1 MLSTIPNWLDI
12 VSAVGRP
19 HHRFAADL
27 AVLKEFQHDGAD
39 DHFPPGLEL
48 QWMGTAGFRLSYA
61 GTSILIDPYF
71 SRPAASKVVSRTAI
85 QMDRE
90 VIAKHV
96 ASCAGVLVGH
106 THFDHAMDVPAIARQ
121 TGCKVYGSTSLR
133 SLMGLYGLADR
144 AVVVEH
150 GNTFAI
156 GPFEIT
162 FINSVHSKLLLGLKV
177 PSDGEFTCDHLDDLA
192 SGRYNCGQVYGIHIA
207 VAGVSFYH
215 QGSANLIDE
224 NLVHK
229 NIDYFLAGIAGRGF
243 TPRYFDRIL
252 RKLSPRVIIPTH
264 FDNFF
269 RPLGQPTAFSF
280 NVNMAK
286 FVDEVQAV
294 SKDFEIRTLDLLQ
307 SVTARTPA
315 RGERG

>member
-1 MLSTIPNWLDI
+1 MPMLSTVPNWFDI
-12 VSAVGRP
+12 VSAVGTPR
-19 HHRFAADL
+19 HRFAADL
-27 AVLKEFQHDGAD
+27 AVLKEFQHKGVDERFA
-39 DHFPPGLEL
+39 PGLEL
-48 QWMGTAGFRLSYA
+48 QWLGTAGFRLTYA

-71 SRPAASKVVSRTAI
+71 TRPAAQKIVSRRAIPIDEQVVRAHVTAC
-85 QMDRE
+85 D
-90 VIAKHV
+90 
-96 ASCAGVLVGH
+96 GVLVGH
-106 THFDHAMDVPAIARQ
+106 THFDHAMDVPGIARQ

-133 SLMGLYGLADR
+133 TLMGLYGLAGR

-150 GNTFAI
+150 GKTFAI

-192 SGRYNCGQVYGIHIA
+192 SGRYTCGQVYGIHIA

-224 NLVHK
+224 NLVHQ

-243 TPRYFDRIL
+243 TPRYFERIL
-252 RKLSPRVIIPTH
+252 RKLSPRVIIPNH

-294 SKDFEIRTLDLLQ
+294 SKDFEIQTLDLLQ
-307 SVTARTPA
+307 AVSARPPLA
-315 RGERG
+315 

>member
-12 VSAVGRP
+12 GTALARP
-19 HHRFAADL
+19 HHRFTADR
-27 AVLKEFQHDGAD
+27 AVLKEFQHGGSDEGFA
-39 DHFPPGLEL
+39 PGLAL
-48 QWMGTAGFRLSYA
+48 QWLGTAGFRLSYG

-71 SRPAASKVVSRTAI
+71 TRPAARKIVSRKAVPMDHDAI
-85 QMDRE
+85 GR
-90 VIAKHV
+90 HV
-96 ASCAGVLVGH
+96 TSCDGVLVGH
-106 THFDHAMDVPAIARQ
+106 THFDHAMDVPGIARQ

-133 SLMGLYGLADR
+133 TLMGLYGLADR

-150 GNTFAI
+150 GKTFAI

-162 FINSVHSKLLLGLKV
+162 FINSVHSKLILGLKV

-192 SGRYNCGQVYGIHIA
+192 SGRYHCGQVYGIHIA

-215 QGSANLIDE
+215 QGSANLIDS

-252 RKLSPRVIIPTH
+252 RKLAPRVIIPNH

-269 RPLGQPTAFSF
+269 RPLEQPTAFSF

-307 SVTARTPA
+307 TVSAAAARVKP
-315 RGERG
+315 